1 MRVARARR
9 KGRKKRKEWV
19 RGFGDGVVVVGV
31 GKVEVVIGR

>member
-19 RGFGDGVVVVGV
+19 RGFGDGVVVGI
-31 GKVEVVIGR
+31 GKVERVIGR